1 MVRSVY
7 VPQAGGFYDFD
18 DTATD
23 AEIVSYLQSK
33 FPTPAPTAIAAPV
46 EAPKEPEFDKSSLAG
61 RFLYG
66 LGTGISGIPGGLAA
80 LAYPAEIAAE
90 TPAGKASIEA
100 EKSLREY
107 FEIDPTKEATIPQQ
121 AAGALGSVA
130 SFLIP
135 ATGVA
140 KGASLVGAAPRI
152 AARLATGT
160 SIAQGVAIG
169 AEQRAAKI
177 RDQIASGMQI
187 SEEEQLA
194 AQRLSGL
201 IGASEALPL
210 NRFFAP
216 IGTILSKV
224 PASKAGVVE
233 KIIQS
238 RLSKITRAGA
248 AEGAQEAAS
257 GLANDLMEAGVY
269 NPNVKIGEDILSN
282 AGTGAFAGSFV
293 EGVIQLAAGRKLR
306 PSRELARDIAARGA
320 EDQEAARLGRVSQ
333 TAEDLRLGGVQGIV
347 KVEPEEFDGITKFT
361 IKDKTGKTF
370 GQFDRESDAEEAIGR
385 YQAETG
391 AKVAIRGKVAGP
403 KIFPVKIGTKK
414 FGSIDEIST
423 ARADLIAKR
432 DEAARFA
439 GDPEIIQAGAE
450 SEGVSEAFYKAK
462 ATKGVERL
470 NSKIKEFDD
479 FLEAA
484 APKEPQIGE
493 AIAEAP
499 KATFTASEAEPPVG
513 FYKTAKGSEY
523 QVFPDGTTIRNKAA
537 RKDPGHEG
545 DSGLK
550 PRTVKTIYID
560 PKLVPGGAAN
570 LSAAGISGLGPQGAR
585 VSLKDGKAN
594 LVTWN
599 QKENR
604 WGVAPMQDNIPY
616 SLSPEKGLQPLEL
629 WEPANDVPGYES
641 YSKMH
646 AGNEIVEISEAPVA
660 RAQLEPPI
668 GMPQEATA
676 VSPEGAPIDLATTP
690 VGAVETP
697 SVTTPEATIAVQE
710 EAPRTYADAAA
721 AGPKILEPNAET
733 VAKLDKVY
741 KELKT
746 RVESIVPGDV
756 TVNLQRV
763 IDAGPD
769 LLVRGQVR
777 TERGENGIK
786 VIIDLSTGIYRPNA
800 TVEEMVKELSA
811 RVDHEIIHALRIN
824 NLWRPAEWRMLSRA
838 ASERKVPGRSYTYLD
853 RAQAIYTPNGRP
865 ITPVYS
871 DPDVVLEE
879 AVAEMYR
886 DWIDKNASPE
896 TRDAKAPAGIVG
908 LFNRATEFFRRIF
921 RTLKSNSYEDIFKDV
936 KSGEMLKREATP
948 SEVSGPRLS
957 ASPLPPYIAQKS
969 KTLFANAPDT
979 SFFQNMTEFFKGGT
993 YKTLNTIY
1001 GTVDISKGQKA
1012 AIAMRKDVVDD
1023 GAYLEH
1029 LEKLRN
1035 LKANQNFAREMA
1047 DYSAVAAMGWKRR
1060 ASQIL
1065 ASMIF
1070 RGKMTINFARA
1081 GDIQSATMK
1090 IEDDPDSL
1098 LNIFKI
1104 LNQPGPVDATT
1115 GEQGTL
1121 ADVFKLYATAK
1132 RAVGL
1137 KADGKPVPKELDDV
1151 FVRDTI
1157 SFTQT
1162 QYPEVVKAYEMYQRF
1177 NLNLLTA
1184 AKDAEVI
1191 SARELSDLTKRMD
1204 YYGFYREVY
1213 EEDIV
1218 QGTSTKTASKF
1229 DLRPY
1234 KGSEK
1239 GGLIND
1245 PLYVMV
1251 QNASFWTESIA
1262 KNIAARKAFNLARDM
1277 GEARLLGKTEKPDR
1291 SKGEEDEVMFFRENG
1306 EQKRF
1311 AVKDAMLVTAIG
1323 SDERVDSGAMMKL
1336 MALPTKILRESI
1348 TRDPVFMVRNLL
1360 RDTVSS
1366 WITSG
1371 EDIKPF
1377 VDTARGFKE
1386 ALKGGTSFQALMG
1399 RGVVGSYDLAMM
1411 EPRDIANTIRR
1422 RTTPMNVKMVT
1433 NGTALGAVVGSLWH
1447 RLGVWS
1453 EASDAATRIAVYDS
1467 ALKQGMSEAEAAY
1480 RAIEIMDFSR
1490 RGANQFLSALTKLV
1504 PFLNARIQG
1513 LDVLYQAGA
1522 AGKRYLAGQSLGE
1535 RDANLGK
1542 KFLIRGAMLAAIS
1555 VAFEMWNTDDE
1566 DYQNLPDYLKTSN
1579 ILIPLRDFG
1588 LKGQFLA
1595 IPKPFEAGLLFST
1608 FPQQFYKSMIG
1619 EASTRENVN
1628 LFFSSWAST
1637 FGVNPVP
1644 QVAIPIAEVLFNH
1657 DMYTGLPLISEG
1669 KSRLA
1674 PELQYDSSTSSLAMV
1689 LSGVPIVYN
1698 FNTGKFEGM
1707 SPIAIDQLISGYAG
1721 PLGSYM
1727 VMAAGEGMRLFDVGP
1742 EKLSMTLSEAPA
1754 IKSFFI
1760 DAQARNPKAVSQAYE
1775 LFRIVDEANRSFG
1788 RLRQIGDMEA
1798 LTDFL
1803 EENRDV
1809 LKYKKYVLKLTNGL
1823 NKLSAQERRILQDK
1837 SLSDEE
1843 KRAEMERLREVRS
1856 QLTARVSEISKA
1868 LGR

>member
-46 EAPKEPEFDKSSLAG
+46 EAPKEPESDKSSLTG

-216 IGTILSKV
+216 IGTLLSKV

-248 AEGAQEAAS
+248 AEGAQEAAA

-306 PSRELARDIAARGA
+306 PARELARDIAARGA
-320 EDQEAARLGRVSQ
+320 EDQEAARLGRVAQ
-333 TAEDLRLGGVQGIV
+333 TAEDLRLGGVQGVV

-391 AKVAIRGKVAGP
+391 AKVAVRGKVAGP

-414 FGSIDEIST
+414 FGSIDEVST

-439 GDPEIIQAGAE
+439 EDPEIIQAGAE
-450 SEGVSEAFYKAK
+450 SEGVSEGYYKAK
-462 ATKGVERL
+462 VTKGVERL

-484 APKEPQIGE
+484 S
-493 AIAEAP
+493 P
-499 KATFTASEAEPPVG
+499 KAAPSPLDFEFEDPEKRVFNSAGGGMALKWPDYETYLKKTRELGLPDDEVASVTGIFNEEDFLRVREEEINKYVEGPVQDVVRRV
-513 FYKTAKGSEY
+513 YAKGGMPTSSNAY
-523 QVFPDGTTIRNKAA
+523 GGGQKGVHYFDADGNLLFEPLTQEDIDAFNA
-537 RKDPGHEG
+537 R
-545 DSGLK
+545 
-550 PRTVKTIYID
+550 T
-560 PKLVPGGAAN
+560 
-570 LSAAGISGLGPQGAR
+570 
-585 VSLKDGKAN
+585 
-594 LVTWN
+594 
-599 QKENR
+599 
-604 WGVAPMQDNIPY
+604 
-616 SLSPEKGLQPLEL
+616 
-629 WEPANDVPGYES
+629 
-641 YSKMH
+641 
-646 AGNEIVEISEAPVA
+646 
-660 RAQLEPPI
+660 RAEPPI

-676 VSPEGAPIDLATTP
+676 VSTEGAPADLATTP

-697 SVTTPEATIAVQE
+697 SVITPEATAVPPE
-710 EAPRTYADAAA
+710 VRELTPEAKDTFD
-721 AGPKILEPNAET
+721 KIYRG
-733 VAKLDKVY
+733 VKS
-741 KELKT
+741 
-746 RVESIVPGDV
+746 RVDSIVPGEV
-756 TVNLQRV
+756 TVNLQRM

-769 LLVRGQVR
+769 VLVRGQVR
-777 TERGENGIK
+777 TESGPEGVK
-786 VIIDLSTGIYRPNA
+786 VIIDLSTGVFRSGA
-800 TVEEMVKELSA
+800 TAEEMITELTD
-811 RVDHEIIHALRIN
+811 RVNHEIVHAVRVS
-824 NLWRPAEWRMLSRA
+824 NLWRPNEWRMISRA
-838 ASERKVPGRSYTYLD
+838 AAQQKVPGKSYTYLE
-853 RAQAIYTPNGRP
+853 RAQSIYTPNGRP
-865 ITPVYS
+865 ITPTYS
-871 DPDVVLEE
+871 DPDVVIEE

-886 DWIDKNASPE
+886 DWVNRNNIPAAQQS
-896 TRDAKAPAGIVG
+896 KAPTGIAG
-908 LFNRATEFFRRIF
+908 LFNRLTEFFRRVF
-921 RTLKSNSYEDIFKDV
+921 RTLKSNSHEDIFKALE
-936 KSGEMLKREATP
+936 SGELLKRQAAPTEITGA
-948 SEVSGPRLS
+948 RLS
-957 ASPLPPYIAQKS
+957 AAPLPPYIAQKS
-969 KTLFANAPDT
+969 RTLFANAPDT

-993 YKTLNTIY
+993 YKTLNTVY

-1012 AIAMRKDVVDD
+1012 AIAMRKNVVDD

-1070 RGKMTINFARA
+1070 RGKMTISFARS

-1104 LNQPGPVDATT
+1104 LNQPGPVDPAT
-1115 GEQGTL
+1115 GDQGTL

-1262 KNIAARKAFNLARDM
+1262 KNIAARKAFNLAKDM

-1291 SKGEEDEVMFFRENG
+1291 SRGEEDEVMFFRENG

-1377 VDTARGFKE
+1377 IDTARGFKE

-1433 NGTALGAVVGSLWH
+1433 NGTALSAIAGSLWH

-1535 RDANLGK
+1535 KDANLGK

-1637 FGVNPVP
+1637 FGVNPIP
-1644 QVAIPIAEVLFNH
+1644 QVAIPALEVLWNH

-1674 PELQYDSSTSSLAMV
+1674 PELQYDSRTSSLAMI

-1803 EENRDV
+1803 EENKDV